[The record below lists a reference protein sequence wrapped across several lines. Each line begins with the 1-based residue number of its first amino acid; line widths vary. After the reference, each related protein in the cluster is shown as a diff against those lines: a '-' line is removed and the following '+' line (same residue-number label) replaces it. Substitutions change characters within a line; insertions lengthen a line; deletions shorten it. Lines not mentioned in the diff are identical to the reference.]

1 MIWSGEP
8 VAQARPVRTPEGVFV
23 LDDHEL
29 VRTGLQGLLRSA
41 GIDVAGSSGSARE
54 AARRIPALMP
64 ALAVLDDQLP
74 DGTGAEVCRAVL
86 AVDPRI
92 RCVIITD
99 EHDEAALIGAVMSG
113 AWGCLSKQDDGI
125 ETVRLVR
132 RVLGGQTAYSPS
144 FQAMLLEP
152 PQAPFLEQELPG
164 LAPQEL
170 KVLLLIGRG
179 LAGREIAATT
189 GLAEKTIKNMTSV
202 LLHKLGVSNRT
213 QAALLVT
220 RELDR
225 SAEIHRR
232 LRPGQPEGSTEAV
245 TMVLLDCVDET
256 DGPLSEGSESA
267 ELTQR
272 LGRALDDARTVPHT
286 SISQHAS
293 GGPQT

>member
-1 MIWSGEP
+1 MTWSGEP
-8 VAQARPVRTPEGVFV
+8 VPQARPIRAREGVFV

-29 VRTGLQGLLRSA
+29 VRTGLQCLLSSA
-41 GIDVAGSSGSARE
+41 GIDIAGSSGSARE

-92 RCVIITD
+92 RCVIMTD

-113 AWGCLSKQDDGI
+113 AWGCLSKQDDGN

-144 FQAMLLEP
+144 FRAMLLKP
-152 PQAPFLEQELPG
+152 PQAPYPEQELPG

-202 LLHKLGVSNRT
+202 LLQKLGVSNRT

-220 RELDR
+220 TELHR
-225 SAEIHRR
+225 SAEVHRR
-232 LRPGQPEGSTEAV
+232 LRPGQPEGSTDAV
-245 TMVLLDCVDET
+245 TMALLDCVAEA
-256 DGPLSEGSESA
+256 DGPLSEGSEGA
-267 ELTQR
+267 GLARR
-272 LGRALDDARTVPHT
+272 LGRALEDARTVHHT
-286 SISQHAS
+286 SISRHAS
-293 GGPQT
+293 GGPQA